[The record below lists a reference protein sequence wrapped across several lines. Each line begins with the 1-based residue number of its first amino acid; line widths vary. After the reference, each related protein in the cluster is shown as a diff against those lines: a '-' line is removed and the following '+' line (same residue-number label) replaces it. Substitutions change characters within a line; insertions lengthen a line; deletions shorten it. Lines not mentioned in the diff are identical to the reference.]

1 MEARNMSIRIITD
14 SSSVIPESIQEGLG
28 IVTVPMW
35 LHLGETSYRDGV
47 DIAAGE
53 FYQRLAAGERVSTSS
68 PSPGDFAVAYQKAF
82 DEGAAGIVVP
92 TVARGFSAIYD
103 AARVAAG
110 EFPRRSIAVFD
121 TGSAV
126 SGAGLIAIAAAEASR
141 RGGAM
146 DEVVRAAEHAAGRIE
161 LLATLRTLQHLRRSG
176 RVPAARAWAG
186 DFLRIKPVIRLHE
199 GKVVKEPVSLTHE
212 GALTRIGEAVGSGPG
227 RLRAGV
233 FHAGAPDDAA
243 GLERRIRAANPD
255 ADLFVTTFSPA
266 MGAHTGP
273 GVVGAAWWRE

>member
-1 MEARNMSIRIITD
+1 MSIRIITD
-14 SSSVIPESIQEGLG
+14 SSSVIPESIQKGLG

-47 DIAAGE
+47 DIAAAE
-53 FYQRLAAGERVSTSS
+53 FYERLAAGERVSTSS
-68 PSPGDFAVAYQKAF
+68 PSPGDFAVAYRKAL
-82 DEGAAGIVVP
+82 DEGATGILVP
-92 TVARGFSAIYD
+92 TVARGFSAIHD

-110 EFPRRSIAVFD
+110 EFPEQSIAVFD

-126 SGAGLIAIAAAEASR
+126 SGAGLIAIAAAEESR

-146 DEVVRAAEHAAGRIE
+146 ADVLQTAAHVAGRIE
-161 LLATLRTLQHLRRSG
+161 LLATLRTLQYLRRSG

-186 DFLRIKPVIRLHE
+186 DFLRIKPVIRLRQ
-199 GKVVKEPVSLTHE
+199 GKVVKEPISLTHE
-212 GALTRIGEAVGSGPG
+212 GALARIAGAVGSGRG
-227 RLRAGV
+227 RLCAGV
-233 FHAGAPDDAA
+233 FHAGAPDDADE
-243 GLERRIRAANPD
+243 LERRIGAANPD
-255 ADLFVTTFSPA
+255 GDLFVTTFSPA